1 MKRVFSA
8 MAPSGTL
15 HIGNYL
21 GALSQWRDVQDS
33 YDCIFSIADYHAMTV
48 FQDPKK
54 LQEKILE
61 VAMIYLA
68 AGIRPRRAIVFVQS
82 EVLEHANL
90 AWLFNTITK
99 IPELELMTQF
109 KDKAKRFRAKVNVGL
124 FDYPVLMAADILLY
138 HTQTVPVGEDQV
150 QHLEFTREL
159 ARRFNT
165 LYGEFFPIPQ
175 ALVRKEGARIMGL
188 DNPLRKMSKSAEHPD
203 NYLALTDTPK
213 IIQEKISRAVTD
225 SGSEVVYNLKRKA
238 GISNLLTIYSL
249 VSGKTI
255 EELEIEYE
263 GKKYRVFKEDVAGAV
278 NAFLTPFQDEF
289 VRLRDD
295 EVYVRT
301 ILSEGAER
309 ARVIARD
316 TMKDVR
322 KLTGLEY

>member
-188 DNPLRKMSKSAEHPD
+188 DNPLKKMSKSAEHPD

-225 SGSEVVYNLKRKA
+225 SGSEVVYNLKKKA

-295 EVYVRT
+295 EAYVRT

-322 KLTGLEY
+322 TLTGLAY